1 MALIELKSNL
11 SNINKNKT
19 DLTSQKEANADANH
33 SKLRPDDD
41 QLVVRKIGK
50 KYRGTKLDG
59 GLSRGGA
66 ALQVERSAEDVKRI
80 GKFLFSGRGALF
92 TVKQAVLQNQNEDRQ
107 TNVYDPTSI
116 IKNLSP
122 KGDFQRHIDK
132 GNVIGSLLGGSSK
145 NQYEKFVEEGSHKSV
160 SLRRDYKEVVSAVN
174 LTNPKKRGT
183 INVKYGGDFGT
194 INKLNKAG
202 DTLPKDF
209 IKFRIRDAVNG
220 KWIIFP
226 ALLSGGITDNS
237 SAESSPTQY
246 IGRPDKVYVYG
257 GYTRSI
263 SFTINVVATT
273 EKDIPII
280 WEKVNY
286 AKGLVLP
293 QYKDFTDIGVNE
305 RPVAPIVN
313 LTLGDLYNDTPG
325 FFTSVNMSIPENATW
340 ELQEG
345 KQVPHLCT
353 LAFEFT
359 YIGKEN
365 PTMQSKQFDN
375 ISKLFKFK
383 ESDDEKP
390 LSFTKRFLSR
400 EQRKSVRESFQKD
413 IDSGISRRDAR
424 KLRRA
429 RRRGLRQENRNA

>member
-1 MALIELKSNL
+1 MITINPDKLVNNANTNGEFIFRGGLALQAELGAQNVRQFGRFLRTPQGARFVAKQALLQRANPNRNYIISEPGEKDKEGRSGIFQNSRTYNPLAPFL
-11 SNINKNKT
+11 SKALPQE
-19 DLTSQKEANADANH
+19 LTSLKPSRHLQDIGNDSPPRSSEKAVTFF
-33 SKLRPDDD
+33 SKD
-41 QLVVRKIGK
+41 K
-50 KYRGTKLDG
+50 KVN
-59 GLSRGGA
+59 
-66 ALQVERSAEDVKRI
+66 LQVS
-80 GKFLFSGRGALF
+80 
-92 TVKQAVLQNQNEDRQ
+92 
-107 TNVYDPTSI
+107 
-116 IKNLSP
+116 
-122 KGDFQRHIDK
+122 
-132 GNVIGSLLGGSSK
+132 
-145 NQYEKFVEEGSHKSV
+145 
-160 SLRRDYKEVVSAVN
+160 
-174 LTNPKKRGT
+174 
-183 INVKYGGDFGT
+183 YGGDLGITKQLDSGT
-194 INKLNKAG
+194 
-202 DTLPKDF
+202 DLPKDF

-237 SAESSPTQY
+237 SAEASPTQY

-383 ESDDEKP
+383 EAGDEKSLP
-390 LSFTKRFLSR
+390 PSKRFLSR
-400 EQRKSVRESFQKD
+400 EQRKSVRANFQKD

-429 RRRGLRQENRNA
+429 RRRGLRQENRNAQSS

>member
-1 MALIELKSNL
+1 MITINPDKLVNNANTSGEFIFRGGLALQAELGAQNVRQFGRFLRTPQGARFIAKQALLQRANPNRNYIISEPGEKDKRGRSGIFQNSRTYNPLAPVL
-11 SNINKNKT
+11 SKALPQE
-19 DLTSQKEANADANH
+19 LTSLKPPRHLQDAGTIFRDTINN
-33 SKLRPDDD
+33 
-41 QLVVRKIGK
+41 IGK
-50 KYRGTKLDG
+50 VFGKDIPPVSGEKAVTFFSKDKKVN
-59 GLSRGGA
+59 
-66 ALQVERSAEDVKRI
+66 LQVS
-80 GKFLFSGRGALF
+80 
-92 TVKQAVLQNQNEDRQ
+92 
-107 TNVYDPTSI
+107 
-116 IKNLSP
+116 
-122 KGDFQRHIDK
+122 
-132 GNVIGSLLGGSSK
+132 
-145 NQYEKFVEEGSHKSV
+145 
-160 SLRRDYKEVVSAVN
+160 
-174 LTNPKKRGT
+174 
-183 INVKYGGDFGT
+183 YGGDLGITKKLDSGT
-194 INKLNKAG
+194 
-202 DTLPKDF
+202 DLPEDF

-390 LSFTKRFLSR
+390 LSFAKRFLSR
-400 EQRKSVRESFQKD
+400 EQRKSVRENFQKD

-429 RRRGLRQENRNA
+429 RRRGLRQENRNAQSS

>member
-1 MALIELKSNL
+1 MITINPDKLVNNANTSGEFIFRGGLALQAELGAQNVRQFGRFLRTPQGARFIAKQALLQRANPNRNYIISEPGEKDKRGRSGIFQNSRTYNPLAPVL
-11 SNINKNKT
+11 SKALPQE
-19 DLTSQKEANADANH
+19 LTSLKPPRHLQDAGTIFRDTINN
-33 SKLRPDDD
+33 
-41 QLVVRKIGK
+41 IGK
-50 KYRGTKLDG
+50 IFGKDVPPISGEKAVTFFSKDKKVN
-59 GLSRGGA
+59 
-66 ALQVERSAEDVKRI
+66 LQVS
-80 GKFLFSGRGALF
+80 
-92 TVKQAVLQNQNEDRQ
+92 
-107 TNVYDPTSI
+107 
-116 IKNLSP
+116 
-122 KGDFQRHIDK
+122 
-132 GNVIGSLLGGSSK
+132 
-145 NQYEKFVEEGSHKSV
+145 
-160 SLRRDYKEVVSAVN
+160 
-174 LTNPKKRGT
+174 
-183 INVKYGGDFGT
+183 YGGDLGITKKLDSGT
-194 INKLNKAG
+194 
-202 DTLPKDF
+202 DLPEDF

-293 QYKDFTDIGVNE
+293 KYKDFTDIGVNE

-390 LSFTKRFLSR
+390 LSFAKRFLSR
-400 EQRKSVRESFQKD
+400 EQRKSVRENFQKD

-429 RRRGLRQENRNA
+429 RRRGLRQENRNAQSS